1 MDQIINRMDTFWEF
15 LQSSSAF
22 IAAAGIVMIGLT
34 LVLWTVY
41 RIRQF
46 RLEIQK
52 LRKELE
58 LYHTSSLS
66 LPELEEIAESASK
79 KLDPRKFLRFM
90 EKRLAGKQSSLSH
103 AQLSAAQVREYSHL
117 LTKVET
123 NLPRYY
129 WLDFFQYLS
138 ILYAG
143 YIGLLLLVDAILM

>member
-1 MDQIINRMDTFWEF
+1 
-15 LQSSSAF
+15 
-22 IAAAGIVMIGLT
+22 MIGLT
-34 LVLWTVY
+34 LVLWTVF

-46 RLEIQK
+46 RMEIQK

-66 LPELEEIAESASK
+66 ISDLEEIAEFASK
-79 KLDPRKFLRFM
+79 NLDPRKFLRLG
-90 EKRLAGKQSSLSH
+90 EKRLAGKQSSLTH
-103 AQLSAAQVREYSHL
+103 AQLSPVQVREYSHL
-117 LTKVET
+117 LTNIET

-143 YIGLLLLVDAILM
+143 YIGLLLLVDFIS